1 MANNLS
7 LTNVCSYYI
16 IYLIIK
22 GEVLHKTSMKE
33 IVRYKKKNMNSYVV
47 TFSDCSVILY
57 DDVIIKHELLLK
69 KKLSDKEYE
78 EILKENKA
86 LASYYEGVS
95 FLSRKERTEKEVVA
109 YLKKKE
115 YGKESIENAITR
127 LKEEN
132 LLNEERYVDCFLK
145 GSIKFSTDGPGK
157 IKRKLLD
164 LGIQEDLIEKEL
176 SCIDDSVW
184 LEKVQKLVDKKV
196 SSNHKDSVN
205 ALKQKL
211 GNYLYQKGYSK
222 EYFTDVLDS
231 FNIKNS
237 YELLE
242 KEKNKLVQKLS
253 RKYARKELEFQV
265 KRKLYQKGFSKE
277 EIDEVMSWK

>member
-1 MANNLS
+1 
-7 LTNVCSYYI
+7 
-16 IYLIIK
+16 
-22 GEVLHKTSMKE
+22 MKE
-33 IVRYKKKNMNSYVV
+33 IVRYKKKNINSYVV

-57 DDVIIKHELLLK
+57 DDVIVRHELLLK

-86 LASYYEGVS
+86 LASYYEGVAY
-95 FLSRKERTEKEVVA
+95 LSRKERTAKEVA
-109 YLKKKE
+109 TYLKKKE

-127 LKEEN
+127 LKKEN

-145 GSIKFSTDGPGK
+145 DSVKFSTDGPDK

-164 LGIQEDLIEKEL
+164 LGIQEDLIEKKL
-176 SCIDDSVW
+176 SYIDDDIW
-184 LEKVQKLVDKKV
+184 KEKVQKLVDKKV

-222 EYFTDVLDS
+222 KYFVDVLDS
-231 FNIKNS
+231 LDMENS

-253 RKYARKELEFQV
+253 RKYAGKELEFQV

-277 EIDEVMSWK
+277 EIDEVM

>member
-1 MANNLS
+1 M
-7 LTNVCSYYI
+7 CSDYI
-16 IYLIIK
+16 IYLITK
-22 GEVLHKTSMKE
+22 SEVPHKTSMKE
-33 IVRYKKKNMNSYVV
+33 IVRYKKKNINSYVV

-57 DDVIIKHELLLK
+57 DDVIVRHELLLK

-86 LASYYEGVS
+86 LASYYEGVAY
-95 FLSRKERTEKEVVA
+95 LSRKERTAKEVA
-109 YLKKKE
+109 TYLKKKE
-115 YGKESIENAITR
+115 YGKESIENTITR
-127 LKEEN
+127 LKKEN
-132 LLNEERYVDCFLK
+132 LLDEERYVDCFLK
-145 GSIKFSTDGPGK
+145 DSIKFSTDGPEK

-164 LGIQEDLIEKEL
+164 LGIQEDLIEKKL
-176 SCIDDSVW
+176 SHIDDDIW
-184 LEKVQKLVDKKV
+184 KEKVQKLVDKKV

-222 EYFTDVLDS
+222 KYFIDVLDS
-231 FNIKNS
+231 LDMENS

-253 RKYARKELEFQV
+253 RKYAGKELEFQV

-277 EIDEVMSWK
+277 EIDEVM